1 MRYFKFERS
10 FEPSKPLKGI
20 VMVKISSFDDWIDYF
35 GQWQKDIGYDPEL
48 LDNYKFETKLGELH
62 SPEIEFGDFQGQRK
76 WERVSQIPNQSIR
89 DALMNLIVYQGD
101 TEFASVEQQKNLL
114 DTAPTEY
121 DRQALTRVN
130 SEEMRH
136 GWQMCYLL
144 VNYFGDSGK
153 LEARKL
159 LERRAF
165 KGERLLGSFNAPVN
179 NWLDFFTYTE
189 FVDRDGKYQLTM
201 LSHSSFAPLAESV
214 TAMLKEEFFHM
225 FTGHTGLTRILRA
238 GKIPLPIVQ
247 KYFNKWLSTAYD
259 LFGTDHSSSANWS
272 YVWGLKGRFDEHE
285 AQMPAQKDKLNDLAR
300 DHYLSECHKLIDQL
314 NQLIPQGEPR
324 LYAPDLKFNRSIG
337 EYVGKLYSVTGES
350 LSSEAYKK
358 HIAETLPTAQ
368 DELMLNDL
376 MKEKDWVTQMQ
387 LN

>member
-1 MRYFKFERS
+1 M
-10 FEPSKPLKGI
+10 L
-20 VMVKISSFDDWIDYF
+20 KISNFDDWIDHF
-35 GQWQKDIGYDPEL
+35 RQWQSDIGYDPAL
-48 LDNYKFETKLGELH
+48 LGDYKFETKLGELH
-62 SPEIEFGDFQGQRK
+62 TPENEFGDFKGQPK
-76 WERVSQIPNQSIR
+76 WQRVGQIPNQPIR

-121 DRQALTRVN
+121 DRKALTRVN

-144 VNYFGDSGK
+144 VNYFGESGK

-165 KGERLLGSFNAPVN
+165 RGDRLLGSFNAPVN

-201 LSHSSFAPLAESV
+201 LSHSGFAPLAESV

-238 GKIPLPIVQ
+238 DKIPLPIIQ

-259 LFGTDHSSSANWS
+259 LFGTDHSSSAHWA
-272 YVWGLKGRFDEHE
+272 YVWGLKGRYDEHE
-285 AQMPAQKDKLNDLAR
+285 AQVPAAKDKLNDLAR
-300 DHYLSECHKLIDQL
+300 EHYMLECGKLIDQL
-314 NQLIPQGEPR
+314 NAILPAGEPK
-324 LYAPDLKFNRSIG
+324 LSAPNLKFNRSIG
-337 EYVGKLYSVTGES
+337 EHVGKTFSVTGE
-350 LSSEAYKK
+350 L
-358 HIAETLPTAQ
+358 LPP
-368 DELMLNDL
+368 
-376 MKEKDWVTQMQ
+376 
-387 LN
+387 

>member
-1 MRYFKFERS
+1 MK
-10 FEPSKPLKGI
+10 
-20 VMVKISSFDDWIDYF
+20 KIATFDDWIDHF
-35 GQWQKDIGYDPEL
+35 RQWQKDIGYDPAL
-48 LDNYKFETKLGELH
+48 LAEYDFETKLGELH
-62 SPEIEFGDFQGQRK
+62 APDIEFGDFKGQPK
-76 WERVSQIPNQSIR
+76 WQRVTQIPNQSIR

-114 DTAPTEY
+114 DTAPTDY

-165 KGERLLGSFNAPVN
+165 RGDRLLGSFNAPVN

-238 GKIPLPIVQ
+238 GKIPIPIVQ

-259 LFGTDHSSSANWS
+259 LFGTDHSSSAHWA
-272 YVWGLKGRFDEHE
+272 YTWGLKGRIDEHE
-285 AQMPAQKDKLNDLAR
+285 ASVPAEKDKLNDLAR
-300 DHYLSECHKLIDQL
+300 SHYMVESAKLIDQL
-314 NQLIPQGEPR
+314 NQLIAPDQPK
-324 LYAPDLKFNRSIG
+324 LYAPDLRFNRSIG
-337 EYVGKLYSVTGES
+337 EYVGKTYSVTGEL
-350 LSSEAYKK
+350 LSAEAYTR
-358 HIAETLPTAQ
+358 HLAEVLPTES
-368 DELMLNDL
+368 DETALADII
-376 MKEKDWVTQMQ
+376 KDKNWVAQMQ

>member
-1 MRYFKFERS
+1 
-10 FEPSKPLKGI
+10 
-20 VMVKISSFDDWIDYF
+20 
-35 GQWQKDIGYDPEL
+35 
-48 LDNYKFETKLGELH
+48 
-62 SPEIEFGDFQGQRK
+62 
-76 WERVSQIPNQSIR
+76 
-89 DALMNLIVYQGD
+89 MNLIVYQGD

-121 DRQALTRVN
+121 DRQALIRVN

-153 LEARKL
+153 LEAGKL
-159 LERRAF
+159 LDRRAF
-165 KGERLLGSFNAPVN
+165 KGDRLLGSFNAPVN

-201 LSHSSFAPLAESV
+201 LSHSSFAPLAQSV

-238 GKIPLPIVQ
+238 GKIPIAIVQ

-259 LFGTDHSSSANWS
+259 LFGTDHSSSANWA
-272 YVWGLKGRFDEHE
+272 YVWGLKGRYDEHE
-285 AQMPAQKDKLNDLAR
+285 AKNLAAKDKLNDLAR
-300 DHYLSECHKLIDQL
+300 DHYLAECGKLIDQL
-314 NQLIPQGEPR
+314 NRLIPEGQTK

-337 EYVGKLYSVTGES
+337 EYVGKPYSVTGEM
-350 LSSEAYKK
+350 LSTEEYKK
-358 HIAETLPTAQ
+358 HLSQVLPTLE
-368 DELMLNDL
+368 DEQRLNDII
-376 MKEKDWVTQMQ
+376 KEKDWVMQMQ
-387 LN
+387 MNG

>member
-1 MRYFKFERS
+1 M
-10 FEPSKPLKGI
+10 I
-20 VMVKISSFDDWIDYF
+20 KISTFDDWVDYF
-35 GQWQKDIGYDPEL
+35 HQWQTDIGYDAAL
-48 LDNYKFETKLGELH
+48 LGTYKFETKLGELF
-62 SPEIEFGDFQGQRK
+62 SPEIQFGDFKGQQK
-76 WERVSQIPNQSIR
+76 WQRVTQIPNQTIR
-89 DALMNLIVYQGD
+89 DALMNLIIYQGD
-101 TEFASVEQQKNLL
+101 TEFASVEQQKNLI
-114 DTAPTEY
+114 DTAPTDY
-121 DRQALTRVN
+121 DRQALIRVN

-165 KGERLLGSFNAPVN
+165 RGDRLLGSFNAPVN

-201 LSHSSFAPLAESV
+201 LSNSAFAPLAESV

-238 GKIPLPIVQ
+238 GKIPVNIVQ

-259 LFGTDHSSSANWS
+259 LFGTDHSSSAQWA
-272 YVWGLKGRFDEHE
+272 YTWGLKGRYDERN
-285 AQMPAQKDKLNDLAR
+285 AKMPAEKDKLNDLAR
-300 DHYLSECHKLIDQL
+300 EHYMRESQQLIDQL
-314 NQLIPQGEPR
+314 NQLIPEGQPR

-337 EYVGKLYSVTGES
+337 AHIGKTYSVTGEL
-350 LSSEAYKK
+350 LSQDAFAK
-358 HIAETLPTAQ
+358 HLLDVLPVAQ
-368 DELMLNDL
+368 DEQVLADI
-376 MKEKDWVTQMQ
+376 MKDKDWVTQLQ

>member
-1 MRYFKFERS
+1 
-10 FEPSKPLKGI
+10 
-20 VMVKISSFDDWIDYF
+20 MVKISTFDDWVDYF

-48 LDNYKFETKLGELH
+48 LGNYKFETKLGELH

-76 WERVSQIPNQSIR
+76 WERVSQIPNQTIR

-153 LEARKL
+153 LEASKL

-238 GKIPLPIVQ
+238 GKIPLSIVQ

-285 AQMPAQKDKLNDLAR
+285 ARTPAQKDKLNDLAR

-314 NQLIPQGEPR
+314 NQLIPEGQPR

-350 LSSEAYKK
+350 LSPDAYKK
-358 HIAETLPTAQ
+358 HVAETLPTPE
-368 DELMLNDL
+368 DELALKDI

>member
-1 MRYFKFERS
+1 
-10 FEPSKPLKGI
+10 
-20 VMVKISSFDDWIDYF
+20 MVKISTFEDWVDYF
-35 GQWQKDIGYDPEL
+35 HIWQKDIGYDPAL
-48 LDNYKFETKLGELH
+48 LGDYKFETKLGELKYQD
-62 SPEIEFGDFQGQRK
+62 IEFGDYKGQPK
-76 WERVSQIPNQSIR
+76 WQRVTQIPNQSIR
-89 DALMNLIVYQGD
+89 DALMTLIVYQGD

-121 DRQALTRVN
+121 DKKALTRVN

-144 VNYFGDSGK
+144 VKYFGDSGK

-165 KGERLLGSFNAPVN
+165 RGDRLLGSFNAPVK

-201 LSHSSFAPLAESV
+201 LSHSAFAPLAESV
-214 TAMLKEEFFHM
+214 TAMLKEEHFHM

-238 GKIPLPIVQ
+238 QKIPVPIVQ

-259 LFGTDHSSSANWS
+259 LFGTDHSSSAHWA
-272 YVWGLKGRFDEHE
+272 YTWGLKGRYNEHE
-285 AQMPAQKDKLNDLAR
+285 AGVEADKSKLNDLSR
-300 DHYLSECHKLIDQL
+300 ELYMQESQQLIDQL
-314 NQLIPQGEPR
+314 NQLVPEGQPR
-324 LYAPDLKFNRSIG
+324 LKAPDLKFNRSIG
-337 EYVGKLYSVTGES
+337 EHVGKTYSVTGEL
-350 LSSEAYKK
+350 LSPEAYKK
-358 HIAETLPTAQ
+358 HVEETLPTAD
-368 DELMLNDL
+368 DEKVLAEI
-376 MKEKDWVTQMQ
+376 MKNKDWVSQIQ

>member
-1 MRYFKFERS
+1 MPGKVAKIGTFSDWVGLFNDWRKEIGVNTDDIEAFKFDTLYGAIET
-10 FEPSKPLKGI
+10 
-20 VMVKISSFDDWIDYF
+20 DD
-35 GQWQKDIGYDPEL
+35 
-48 LDNYKFETKLGELH
+48 
-62 SPEIEFGDFQGQRK
+62 IEFGHYKGKRK
-76 WERVSQIPNQSIR
+76 WENLRQMPTQQMR

-121 DRQALTRVN
+121 DRQALVRVN

-165 KGERLLGSFNAPVN
+165 RGDRLLGSFNAPVN

-201 LSHSSFAPLAESV
+201 LSHSSFAPLVESV

-285 AQMPAQKDKLNDLAR
+285 AKVPAEKSKLNDLAR
-300 DHYLSECHKLIDQL
+300 DHYLAECAKLIDQL
-314 NQLIPQGEPR
+314 NQLVPEGQAK

-337 EYVGKLYSVTGES
+337 EAVGKTYSVTGEL
-350 LSSEAYKK
+350 LSPEAYKK
-358 HIAETLPTAQ
+358 HLAEALPTPD
-368 DELMLNDL
+368 DERVLN
-376 MKEKDWVTQMQ
+376 EIINGKDWVTQIQ
-387 LN
+387 VN

>member
-1 MRYFKFERS
+1 MN
-10 FEPSKPLKGI
+10 
-20 VMVKISSFDDWIDYF
+20 KIATFADWIDYF
-35 GQWQKDIGYDPEL
+35 HLWQKDIGYDPEL
-48 LDNYKFETKLGELH
+48 LAGYHFETKLGELH
-62 SPEIEFGDFQGQRK
+62 SPDIEFGDFKGQPK
-76 WERVSQIPNQSIR
+76 WQRVTQIPNQSIR

-114 DTAPTEY
+114 DTAPTDY
-121 DRQALTRVN
+121 DRQSLTRVN

-165 KGERLLGSFNAPVN
+165 RGDRLLGSFNAPVN

-201 LSHSSFAPLAESV
+201 LSHSAFAPLAESV

-238 GKIPLPIVQ
+238 GKIPVSIVQ

-259 LFGTDHSSSANWS
+259 LFGTDHSSSAHWA
-272 YVWGLKGRFDEHE
+272 YTWGLKGRMDEHE
-285 AQMPAQKDKLNDLAR
+285 ASVAAEKDKLNDLAR
-300 DHYLSECHKLIDQL
+300 RHYMIESAKLIDQL
-314 NQLIPQGEPR
+314 NQLIPADQPK

-337 EYVGKLYSVTGES
+337 EYVGKTYSVTGEQ
-350 LSSEAYKK
+350 LSGEAHAK
-358 HIAETLPTAQ
+358 HLAEVLPTES
-368 DELMLNDL
+368 DEKILAEII
-376 MKEKDWVTQMQ
+376 KGKDWVAQIQM
-387 LN
+387 N

>member
-1 MRYFKFERS
+1 M
-10 FEPSKPLKGI
+10 I
-20 VMVKISSFDDWIDYF
+20 KINNFDDWVDYF
-35 GQWQKDIGYDPEL
+35 HHWQRDIGYDPAL
-48 LDNYKFETKLGELH
+48 LGNYHFETKLGEIH
-62 SPEIEFGDFQGQRK
+62 DAQIEFGDFKGQPK
-76 WERVSQIPNQSIR
+76 WQRVTQIPNQSIR

-121 DRQALTRVN
+121 DRQALVRVN

-165 KGERLLGSFNAPVN
+165 RRERLLESFNAPVN

-201 LSHSSFAPLAESV
+201 LSHSAFQPLAESV

-225 FTGHTGLTRILRA
+225 FTGHTGLTRILRG
-238 GKIPLPIVQ
+238 GKIPIPIVQ

-259 LFGTDHSSSANWS
+259 LFGTDHSSSAHWA
-272 YVWGLKGRFDEHE
+272 YTWGLKGRYDEHD
-285 AQMPAQKDKLNDLAR
+285 AQVPAEKDRLNDLAR
-300 DHYLSECHKLIDQL
+300 EHYMVESQKLIDQL
-314 NQLIPQGEPR
+314 NQLVPAGQPKLR
-324 LYAPDLKFNRSIG
+324 APDLKFNRSIG
-337 EYVGKLYSVTGES
+337 EHVGKLYSVDGVL
-350 LSSEAYKK
+350 LSPEA
-358 HIAETLPTAQ
+358 HGQHLLEALPTAE
-368 DELMLNDL
+368 DEQILAGIVAG
-376 MKEKDWVTQMQ
+376 KEWVAQMQ
-387 LN
+387 MN

>member
-1 MRYFKFERS
+1 M
-10 FEPSKPLKGI
+10 I
-20 VMVKISSFDDWIDYF
+20 KISTFDDWIDYF
-35 GQWQKDIGYDPEL
+35 HEWQKDIGYESAL
-48 LDNYKFETKLGELH
+48 LGDYKFETKLGELH
-62 SPEIEFGDFQGQRK
+62 SQEIEFGDFKGQPK
-76 WERVSQIPNQSIR
+76 WQRVGQIPNQSVR

-121 DRQALTRVN
+121 DRQALVRVN

-144 VNYFGDSGK
+144 VNHFGDSGK
-153 LEARKL
+153 LEARKM

-165 KGERLLGSFNAPVN
+165 RGDRLLGSFNAPVN

-201 LSHSSFAPLAESV
+201 LSHSAFAPLAESV

-225 FTGHTGLTRILRA
+225 FTGHSGLTRILRA
-238 GKIPLPIVQ
+238 GKIPVPIVQ

-259 LFGTDHSSSANWS
+259 LFGTDHSSSAHWA
-272 YVWGLKGRFDEHE
+272 YTWGLKGRYDEHE
-285 AQMPAQKDKLNDLAR
+285 AAVPAEKDKLNDLAR
-300 DHYLSECHKLIDQL
+300 THYMAESAKLIDQL
-314 NQLIPQGEPR
+314 NQLIPAGQPK

-337 EYVGKLYSVTGES
+337 ENVGKTYSVTGE
-350 LSSEAYKK
+350 LLTPEAYKN
-358 HIAETLPTAQ
+358 HVSDVLPTAE
-368 DELMLNDL
+368 DEKVLAEIING
-376 MKEKDWVTQMQ
+376 KDWVAQIQM
-387 LN
+387 N

>member
-1 MRYFKFERS
+1 V
-10 FEPSKPLKGI
+10 G
-20 VMVKISSFDDWIDYF
+20 
-35 GQWQKDIGYDPEL
+35 
-48 LDNYKFETKLGELH
+48 
-62 SPEIEFGDFQGQRK
+62 
-76 WERVSQIPNQSIR
+76 QIPNQSIR

-114 DTAPTEY
+114 DTAPTDY
-121 DRQALTRVN
+121 DLKALVRVN

-165 KGERLLGSFNAPVN
+165 KGDRLLGSFNAPVN

-201 LSHSSFAPLAESV
+201 LTHSAFAPLARSV
-214 TAMLKEEFFHM
+214 TAMLKEEHFHM
-225 FTGHTGLTRILRA
+225 FTGHTGLTRILRG
-238 GKIPLPIVQ
+238 GKIPLPIIQ

-259 LFGTDHSSSANWS
+259 LFGTDHSSSAHWA
-272 YVWGLKGRFDEHE
+272 YTWGLKGRYDEHE
-285 AQMPAQKDKLNDLAR
+285 AGVPADKEKLNDLSR
-300 DHYLSECHKLIDQL
+300 THYMNECAKLIDQL
-314 NQLIPQGEPR
+314 NQLVPAGQPK

-337 EYVGKLYSVTGES
+337 EHVGKTYSVTGEL
-350 LSSEAYKK
+350 LSPVEYAQ
-358 HIAETLPTAQ
+358 HVLEVLPTPE
-368 DELMLNDL
+368 DEQTLAEII
-376 MKEKDWVTQMQ
+376 KGKDWVQQIQ

>member
-1 MRYFKFERS
+1 M
-10 FEPSKPLKGI
+10 
-20 VMVKISSFDDWIDYF
+20 MKISTFDDWIDYF
-35 GQWQKDIGYDPEL
+35 RQWQKDIGYGSEL
-48 LDNYKFETKLGELH
+48 LGDQKFETKLGELH
-62 SPEIEFGDFQGQRK
+62 SGDIEFGDYQGQPK
-76 WERVSQIPNQSIR
+76 WQRISQIPNQSIR
-89 DALMNLIVYQGD
+89 DALLNLIVYQGD

-121 DRQALTRVN
+121 DRKTLIRVN

-165 KGERLLGSFNAPVN
+165 RGDRLLGSFNAPVN

-189 FVDRDGKYQLTM
+189 FVDRDGKFQLTM
-201 LSHSSFAPLAESV
+201 LSHSAFAPLAESV
-214 TAMLKEEFFHM
+214 TAMLKEEHFHM

-238 GKIPLPIVQ
+238 GKIPTSLVQ

-259 LFGTDHSSSANWS
+259 LFGTDHSSSAHWA
-272 YVWGLKGRFDEHE
+272 YTWGLKGRYNEHE
-285 AQMPAQKDKLNDLAR
+285 AGVPAEKDKLNDLSRSLYMVESA
-300 DHYLSECHKLIDQL
+300 KLIEQL
-314 NQLIPQGEPR
+314 NQLIPEGQPK
-324 LYAPDLKFNRSIG
+324 LYAADLKFNRSIG
-337 EYVGKLYSVTGES
+337 EHVGKPFSVTGEL
-350 LSSEAYKK
+350 LSHDVYARHVKEV
-358 HIAETLPTAQ
+358 LPTAD
-368 DELMLNDL
+368 DERMLAD
-376 MKEKDWVTQMQ
+376 MIKEKDWVQQVQ

>member
-1 MRYFKFERS
+1 M
-10 FEPSKPLKGI
+10 
-20 VMVKISSFDDWIDYF
+20 KISNFDDWIEYF
-35 GQWQKDIGYDPEL
+35 KQWQTDIGYDPKL
-48 LDNYKFETKLGELH
+48 LSDYKFETKLGDLH
-62 SPEIEFGDFQGQRK
+62 SAEIEFGDYKGQPK
-76 WERVSQIPNQSIR
+76 WKRVTQIPNQAVR

-101 TEFASVEQQKNLL
+101 TEFASVEQQKNLI

-121 DRQALTRVN
+121 DRQAVIRVN

-165 KGERLLGSFNAPVN
+165 RGDRLLGSFNAPVK

-201 LSHSSFAPLAESV
+201 LSHSAFAPLAESV

-238 GKIPLPIVQ
+238 GKIPMPIVQ

-259 LFGTDHSSSANWS
+259 LFGTDHSSAAHWA
-272 YVWGLKGRFDEHE
+272 YTWGLKGRMDEHE
-285 AQMPAQKDKLNDLAR
+285 AKEPADKEKLNDLSR
-300 DHYLSECHKLIDQL
+300 THYMAECAKLIDQL
-314 NQLIPQGEPR
+314 NQLVPADQPK

-337 EYVGKLYSVTGES
+337 EYVGKTYSVTGEL
-350 LSSEAYKK
+350 LSPDAYAAHVKD
-358 HIAETLPTAQ
+358 ALPADT
-368 DELMLNDL
+368 DEKLLDEII
-376 MKEKDWVTQMQ
+376 KGKDWVAQMQ

>member
-1 MRYFKFERS
+1 
-10 FEPSKPLKGI
+10 
-20 VMVKISSFDDWIDYF
+20 MVKISTFDDWIDYF
-35 GQWQKDIGYDPEL
+35 RQWQKDIGYDPAL
-48 LDNYKFETKLGELH
+48 LADYTFETKLGELH
-62 SPEIEFGDFQGQRK
+62 SPDIEFGDFKGQRK
-76 WERVSQIPNQSIR
+76 WERIGQIPNQSIR

-101 TEFASVEQQKNLL
+101 TEFASVEQQKSLVE
-114 DTAPTEY
+114 TAPTEY

-165 KGERLLGSFNAPVN
+165 RGDRLLGSFNAPVN

-201 LSHSSFAPLAESV
+201 LSHSSFAPLAQSV

-238 GKIPLPIVQ
+238 GKIPLPIIQ

-259 LFGTDHSSSANWS
+259 LFGTNNSSSANWA
-272 YVWGLKGRFDEHE
+272 YVWGLKGRIDEHE
-285 AQMPAQKDKLNDLAR
+285 AGVPAQKDKLNDLAR
-300 DHYLSECHKLIDQL
+300 SHYLVDCGKLIDQL
-314 NQLIPQGEPR
+314 NQLIPQDQAK

-337 EYVGKLYSVTGES
+337 EYVGQPYSVTGEL
-350 LSSEAYKK
+350 LSADAYER
-358 HIAETLPTAQ
+358 HVAETLPTAE
-368 DELMLNDL
+368 DEALLSEII
-376 MKEKDWVTQMQ
+376 KQKDWVAQMQ
-387 LN
+387 MH

>member
-1 MRYFKFERS
+1 M
-10 FEPSKPLKGI
+10 I
-20 VMVKISSFDDWIDYF
+20 KISTFDDWIDYF
-35 GQWQKDIGYDPEL
+35 RQWQKDIGYDPAV
-48 LDNYKFETKLGELH
+48 LDDYKFETKLGELH
-62 SPEIEFGDFQGQRK
+62 SSEIEFGDFTGQPK
-76 WERVSQIPNQSIR
+76 WQRVNQIPNQSIR
-89 DALMNLIVYQGD
+89 DALLNLIVYQGD

-114 DTAPTEY
+114 ETAPTEY
-121 DRQALTRVN
+121 DRKSLIRVN

-165 KGERLLGSFNAPVN
+165 RGDRLLGSFNAPVK

-214 TAMLKEEFFHM
+214 TAMLKEEHFHM

-238 GKIPLPIVQ
+238 GRIPVRNIQ

-259 LFGTDHSSSANWS
+259 LFGTDHSSSAHWA
-272 YVWGLKGRFDEHE
+272 YTWGLKGRYDEHE
-285 AQMPAQKDKLNDLAR
+285 TLVPAEKDKLNDLAR
-300 DHYLSECHKLIDQL
+300 THYMNECAKLIDQL
-314 NQLIPQGEPR
+314 NQLVPEGQPK

-337 EYVGKLYSVTGES
+337 EHVGKTYSVTGEP
-350 LSSEAYKK
+350 LSPEAYAK
-358 HIAETLPTAQ
+358 HIKEVLPTPE
-368 DELMLNDL
+368 DEQVLAEII
-376 MKEKDWVTQMQ
+376 KAKDWVQQMQ

>member
-1 MRYFKFERS
+1 MK
-10 FEPSKPLKGI
+10 
-20 VMVKISSFDDWIDYF
+20 KISTFDDWIDYF
-35 GQWQKDIGYDPEL
+35 REWQKDIGYDSAL
-48 LDNYKFETKLGELH
+48 LGDYQFETKLGELH
-62 SPEIEFGDFQGQRK
+62 AGEIEFGDYKCQPKWQR
-76 WERVSQIPNQSIR
+76 VTQIPNQSIR
-89 DALMNLIVYQGD
+89 DALLNLIVYQGD

-121 DRQALTRVN
+121 DKKALTRVN

-165 KGERLLGSFNAPVN
+165 RGDRLLGSFNAPVN

-201 LSHSSFAPLAESV
+201 LSHSAFAPLAESV
-214 TAMLKEEFFHM
+214 TAMLKEEHFHM

-238 GKIPLPIVQ
+238 GKIPVPIVQ

-259 LFGTDHSSSANWS
+259 LFGTDHSSSAHWA
-272 YVWGLKGRFDEHE
+272 YTWGLKGRYNEHE
-285 AQMPAQKDKLNDLAR
+285 AGEPAAKDKLNDLSR
-300 DHYLSECHKLIDQL
+300 ELYMRESQQLIDQL
-314 NQLIPQGEPR
+314 NQLVPAGQEK
-324 LYAPDLKFNRSIG
+324 LKAPDLKFNRSIG
-337 EYVGKLYSVTGES
+337 EHVGKPFSVTGE
-350 LSSEAYKK
+350 LLNPEAYQK
-358 HIAETLPTAQ
+358 HLAETLPTEE
-368 DELMLNDL
+368 DEKVLSEI
-376 MKEKDWVTQMQ
+376 MKEKDWVSQLQ

>member
-1 MRYFKFERS
+1 M
-10 FEPSKPLKGI
+10 L
-20 VMVKISSFDDWIDYF
+20 KISTFEDWIDYF
-35 GQWQKDIGYDPEL
+35 RHWQKDIGYDPVL
-48 LDNYKFETKLGELH
+48 LADYQFETKLGELH
-62 SPEIEFGDFQGQRK
+62 NGEIEFGDFKGQPK
-76 WERVSQIPNQSIR
+76 WQRATQIPNQSIR

-121 DRQALTRVN
+121 DRKALTRVN

-165 KGERLLGSFNAPVN
+165 RGDRLLGSFNAPVN

-201 LSHSSFAPLAESV
+201 LSHSAFAPLAESV
-214 TAMLKEEFFHM
+214 TAMLKEEHFHM

-238 GKIPLPIVQ
+238 GKIPVTIVQ

-259 LFGTDHSSSANWS
+259 LFGTDHSSSAHWA
-272 YVWGLKGRFDEHE
+272 YTWGLKGRYDEHE
-285 AQMPAQKDKLNDLAR
+285 ATVSAEKDRLNDLAR
-300 DHYLSECHKLIDQL
+300 EHYMRESQQLIDQL
-314 NQLIPQGEPR
+314 NQLIPADQPK
-324 LYAPDLKFNRSIG
+324 LKAPDLKFNRSIG
-337 EYVGKLYSVTGES
+337 EYVGKPFSVTGEL
-350 LSSEAYKK
+350 LSAEAFQM
-358 HIAETLPTAQ
+358 HRQETLPTAE
-368 DELMLNDL
+368 DEKILADIIKN
-376 MKEKDWVTQMQ
+376 KDWVSQIQ

>member
-1 MRYFKFERS
+1 MRQ
-10 FEPSKPLKGI
+10 I
-20 VMVKISSFDDWIDYF
+20 ATFDDWIDYF
-35 GQWQKDIGYDPEL
+35 RQWQSDIGYDAAL
-48 LDNYKFETKLGELH
+48 LGDYRFETKLGELH
-62 SPEIEFGDFQGQRK
+62 TPEIEFGDFQGQRK
-76 WERVSQIPNQSIR
+76 WEKVGQIPNQSIR

-114 DTAPTEY
+114 ETAPTEY
-121 DRQALTRVN
+121 DRQALIRVN

-165 KGERLLGSFNAPVN
+165 RGDRLLGSFNAPVN

-225 FTGHTGLTRILRA
+225 FTGHTGLMRILRA
-238 GKIPLPIVQ
+238 GKIPIPIVQ

-259 LFGTDHSSSANWS
+259 LFGTDHSSSAHWA
-272 YVWGLKGRFDEHE
+272 YVWGLKGRYNEHE
-285 AQMPAQKDKLNDLAR
+285 TNVQAEKEKLNDLAR
-300 DHYLSECHKLIDQL
+300 DHYMAECQKLIDQL
-314 NQLIPQGEPR
+314 NQLIPDGGDK

-337 EYVGKLYSVTGES
+337 EYVGKTYSVTGE
-350 LSSEAYKK
+350 LLPSEAYKK
-358 HIAETLPTAQ
+358 HVVQVLPRAE
-368 DELMLNDL
+368 DEELLSHIMQ
-376 MKEKDWVTQMQ
+376 EKDWVQQMQ
-387 LN
+387 MN

>member
-1 MRYFKFERS
+1 M
-10 FEPSKPLKGI
+10 I
-20 VMVKISSFDDWIDYF
+20 KISTFDDWIDYF
-35 GQWQKDIGYDPEL
+35 HEWQKDIGYDPKL
-48 LDNYKFETKLGELH
+48 IGDYKFETKLGELH
-62 SPEIEFGDFQGQRK
+62 SSEIEFGDFKGQPK
-76 WERVSQIPNQSIR
+76 WQKVAQIPNQSIR

-114 DTAPTEY
+114 ETAPTDY

-165 KGERLLGSFNAPVN
+165 RGNRLLGSFNAPVN

-201 LSHSSFAPLAESV
+201 LSHSAFAPLAESV
-214 TAMLKEEFFHM
+214 VAMLKEEHFHM

-238 GKIPLPIVQ
+238 GKIPVPIVQ

-259 LFGTDHSSSANWS
+259 LFGTTESSSAHWA
-272 YVWGLKGRFDEHE
+272 YTWGLKGRYDEHE
-285 AQMPAQKDKLNDLAR
+285 ATEPADKNKLNDLAR
-300 DHYLSECHKLIDQL
+300 GHYMNESAKLIEQL
-314 NQLIPQGEPR
+314 NQLVPANQPKI
-324 LYAPDLKFNRSIG
+324 YAPDLKFNRSIG
-337 EYVGKLYSVTGES
+337 EHVGKPYSVTGEL
-350 LSSEAYKK
+350 LSPEAYAEHVK
-358 HIAETLPTAQ
+358 ETLPTPE
-368 DELMLNDL
+368 DEQILAEIIKTD
-376 MKEKDWVTQMQ
+376 DWVQQIQ
-387 LN
+387 LS

>member
-1 MRYFKFERS
+1 
-10 FEPSKPLKGI
+10 
-20 VMVKISSFDDWIDYF
+20 MVKITTFDDWIDYF
-35 GQWQKDIGYDPEL
+35 HQWQADIGYDHEL
-48 LDNYKFETKLGELH
+48 LANYKFETKLGDLH
-62 SPEIEFGDFQGQRK
+62 SPDIEFGDFEGQAK
-76 WERVSQIPNQSIR
+76 WQRVTQIPNQSIR

-114 DTAPTEY
+114 DTAPTDY
-121 DRQALTRVN
+121 DRQALIRVN

-144 VNYFGDSGK
+144 VNFFGDSGK

-165 KGERLLGSFNAPVN
+165 KGDRLLGSFNVPVN

-238 GKIPLPIVQ
+238 GKIPIPIVQ

-259 LFGTDHSSSANWS
+259 LFGTTQSSSAHWA
-272 YVWGLKGRFDEHE
+272 YTWGLKGRMDEHE
-285 AQMPAQKDKLNDLAR
+285 ATVPADKDKLNDLAR
-300 DHYLSECHKLIDQL
+300 RHYLVESAKLIEQL
-314 NQLIPQGEPR
+314 NQLLPADQPK
-324 LYAPDLKFNRSIG
+324 LSAPDLKFNRSIG
-337 EYVGKLYSVTGES
+337 EFVGKPYSVTGDL
-350 LSSEAYKK
+350 LSPEAYTK
-358 HIAETLPTAQ
+358 HLADVLPTET
-368 DELMLNDL
+368 DEKILAEIFKG
-376 MKEKDWVTQMQ
+376 KEWVAQMQ

>member
-1 MRYFKFERS
+1 
-10 FEPSKPLKGI
+10 
-20 VMVKISSFDDWIDYF
+20 MVKISTFEDWVDYF
-35 GQWQKDIGYDPEL
+35 RQWQQDIGYDPAL
-48 LDNYKFETKLGELH
+48 LGNYQFETKLGELH
-62 SPEIEFGDFQGQRK
+62 SPEIEFGDFKGQAK
-76 WERVSQIPNQSIR
+76 WQRLTQIPNQSIR

-153 LEARKL
+153 LEARKM

-165 KGERLLGSFNAPVN
+165 RGDRLLGSFNAPVN

-201 LSHSSFAPLAESV
+201 LSHSAFAPLAESV

-238 GKIPLPIVQ
+238 GKIPIPIVQ

-259 LFGTDHSSSANWS
+259 LFGTDHSSSAHWT
-272 YVWGLKGRFDEHE
+272 YTWGLKGRFDEHE
-285 AQMPAQKDKLNDLAR
+285 ATMPAEKDRLNDLAR
-300 DHYLSECHKLIDQL
+300 SHYMTESGKLIDQL
-314 NQLIPQGEPR
+314 NQLIPADQPK

-337 EYVGKLYSVTGES
+337 EYVGKMYSVTGES
-350 LSSEAYKK
+350 LTPEEYQK
-358 HIAETLPTAQ
+358 HLSDALPTAE
-368 DELMLNDL
+368 DERVLAEII
-376 MKEKDWVTQMQ
+376 KGKDWVTQLQM
-387 LN
+387 N

>member
-1 MRYFKFERS
+1 M
-10 FEPSKPLKGI
+10 P
-20 VMVKISSFDDWIDYF
+20 KISTFDDWIDYF
-35 GQWQKDIGYDPEL
+35 HQWQSDIGYDPVL
-48 LDNYKFETKLGELH
+48 LQDQRFETKLGELH
-62 SPEIEFGDFQGQRK
+62 SSEIEFGDFKGQPK
-76 WERVSQIPNQSIR
+76 WQRVSQIPNQSIR
-89 DALMNLIVYQGD
+89 DALLNLIVYQGD

-121 DRQALTRVN
+121 DRKALIRVN

-159 LERRAF
+159 LERRASR
-165 KGERLLGSFNAPVN
+165 GDRLLGSFNAPVN

-214 TAMLKEEFFHM
+214 AAMLKEEHFHM

-238 GKIPLPIVQ
+238 GKIPIPIVQ

-259 LFGTDHSSSANWS
+259 LFGTDHSSSAHWA
-272 YVWGLKGRFDEHE
+272 YTWGLKGRYDEHE
-285 AQMPAQKDKLNDLAR
+285 ATVAAEKDRLNDLSR
-300 DHYLSECHKLIDQL
+300 GHYMIESAKLIDQL
-314 NQLIPQGEPR
+314 NQLVPEGQAK
-324 LYAPDLKFNRSIG
+324 LYAPDLRFNRSIG
-337 EYVGKLYSVTGES
+337 EHVGKTFSVTGEL
-350 LSSEAYKK
+350 LSPEAYAR
-358 HIAETLPTAQ
+358 HLEEVLPTPD
-368 DELMLNDL
+368 DERALAEI
-376 MKEKDWVTQMQ
+376 MKNGDWVQQIQ